1 MRNQTELPVSLDEI
15 PLPAQLPP
23 LVLIAFT
30 RPDLLEKV
38 IAAIA
43 QQSLF
48 PQKIIAF
55 VDGARTEKDIPLIE
69 ECVGLLKELERVAP
83 VEIVLRSQNLGC
95 DRNVILGIS
104 EVLSSHDSLV
114 YLEDDTVPNPCF
126 YDRMCRLLE
135 AYREYPQVASVSAYA
150 HLPAGLDSFVPTDFM
165 VSNRVFCWG
174 FGTWRDRWQEI
185 DLAHNPAQYN
195 PFGSFYQ
202 IPATTQT
209 KLTILNQFWLEKK
222 QKTDWVITFTLA
234 ALYRGKVHLAPTHSF
249 TRNIGFGHAQ
259 SKTYRGKEQR
269 WVNARYRVDA
279 YPNTLPSSLDLIDPL
294 KQPLSDTEL
303 ARYFLKHKGLWLSP
317 QGYLYLLKKSS
328 SFRGSLLLSKF
339 FVIRFPRM
347 LKHWRKE
354 RGTSMEI
361 EN

>member
-1 MRNQTELPVSLDEI
+1 MSSQTALPVSLDRI
-15 PLPAQLPP
+15 SLPPQLPP

-30 RPDLLEKV
+30 RPDLLKEV
-38 IAAIA
+38 IAAIS
-43 QQSLF
+43 QQSLL
-48 PQKIIAF
+48 PQKIITF
-55 VDGARTEKDIPLIE
+55 VDGARTAKDIPLIE
-69 ECVGLLKELERVAP
+69 ECVDLLKELERVAL
-83 VEIVLRSQNLGC
+83 VKITLRAQNLGC
-95 DRNVILGIS
+95 DRNIILGLS

-114 YLEDDTVPNPCF
+114 YLEDDTVPNTYF

-135 AYREYPQVASVSAYA
+135 AYRDCQQVCSVSAYA
-150 HLPAGLDSFVPTDFM
+150 HLPAGLDPLVPTDFM
-165 VSNRVFCWG
+165 VSNRVFSWG

-185 DLAHNPAQYN
+185 DLAHKPPQYN

-202 IPATTQT
+202 IPATLQT

-222 QKTDWVITFTLA
+222 YKTDWVITFTLA
-234 ALYRGKVHLAPTHSF
+234 ALYHHKVHIVPTYSF

-259 SKTYRGKEQR
+259 SKTYRGKEQT

-279 YPNTLPSSLDLIDPL
+279 YPNSLPSSLDLINPL

-317 QGYLYLLKKSS
+317 RGFLYLLQKSS
-328 SFRGSLLLSKF
+328 SFRGILLLSTF
-339 FVIRFPRM
+339 FVTRFILM

-354 RGTSMEI
+354 RVT
-361 EN
+361 